1 MKQINIR
8 IQDQTYALL
17 KEKSK
22 QQRISM
28 NRLVDYFVS
37 EGLSENVV
45 AVYERMLAEYNNING
60 FLCLDKADA
69 RKLFQHTPTPKQQQI
84 TKEIR
89 EWLIP
94 KPKPKPPLLKKKES
108 INTNP

>member
-1 MKQINIR
+1 MKQINLR

-37 EGLSENVV
+37 EGLSDNVV
-45 AVYERMLAEYNNING
+45 
-60 FLCLDKADA
+60 
-69 RKLFQHTPTPKQQQI
+69 
-84 TKEIR
+84 
-89 EWLIP
+89 
-94 KPKPKPPLLKKKES
+94 KKV
-108 INTNP
+108 IQG

>member
-8 IQDQTYALL
+8 IKDETYHLL

-37 EGLSENVV
+37 EGLNEDVV
-45 AVYERMLAEYNNING
+45 
-60 FLCLDKADA
+60 
-69 RKLFQHTPTPKQQQI
+69 RKVIQG
-84 TKEIR
+84 
-89 EWLIP
+89 
-94 KPKPKPPLLKKKES
+94 
-108 INTNP
+108 

>member
-1 MKQINIR
+1 MIKESMFLF
-8 IQDQTYALL
+8 LL
-17 KEKSK
+17 IGVEGSIEKK
-22 QQRISM
+22 YIG
-28 NRLVDYFVS
+28 RLNHCDES
-37 EGLSENVV
+37 I

>member
-28 NRLVDYFVS
+28 NLLVDYFVS

-45 AVYERMLAEYNNING
+45 
-60 FLCLDKADA
+60 
-69 RKLFQHTPTPKQQQI
+69 
-84 TKEIR
+84 
-89 EWLIP
+89 
-94 KPKPKPPLLKKKES
+94 KKV
-108 INTNP
+108 IQ

>member
-45 AVYERMLAEYNNING
+45 
-60 FLCLDKADA
+60 
-69 RKLFQHTPTPKQQQI
+69 
-84 TKEIR
+84 
-89 EWLIP
+89 
-94 KPKPKPPLLKKKES
+94 KKV
-108 INTNP
+108 IQG

>member
-37 EGLSENVV
+37 EGLSDNVV
-45 AVYERMLAEYNNING
+45 
-60 FLCLDKADA
+60 
-69 RKLFQHTPTPKQQQI
+69 
-84 TKEIR
+84 
-89 EWLIP
+89 
-94 KPKPKPPLLKKKES
+94 KKV
-108 INTNP
+108 IQG

>member
-8 IQDQTYALL
+8 IQDETYHLL

-37 EGLSENVV
+37 EGLNDDVV
-45 AVYERMLAEYNNING
+45 
-60 FLCLDKADA
+60 
-69 RKLFQHTPTPKQQQI
+69 
-84 TKEIR
+84 TKVIQG
-89 EWLIP
+89 
-94 KPKPKPPLLKKKES
+94 
-108 INTNP
+108 

>member
-17 KEKSK
+17 KQKSK

-45 AVYERMLAEYNNING
+45 
-60 FLCLDKADA
+60 
-69 RKLFQHTPTPKQQQI
+69 
-84 TKEIR
+84 
-89 EWLIP
+89 
-94 KPKPKPPLLKKKES
+94 KKV
-108 INTNP
+108 IQG

>member
-17 KEKSK
+17 KVKSK

-37 EGLSENVV
+37 EGLSDNVV
-45 AVYERMLAEYNNING
+45 
-60 FLCLDKADA
+60 
-69 RKLFQHTPTPKQQQI
+69 
-84 TKEIR
+84 
-89 EWLIP
+89 
-94 KPKPKPPLLKKKES
+94 KKV
-108 INTNP
+108 IQG